1 MMTDKI
7 EIFHNPSCSKS
18 RATLQLLQDH
28 GFEPVIVEYLKE
40 KLSEEQ
46 LGRLVDGLA
55 RPSNLLRKKEPGYQ
69 ERGLSEASTRA
80 DVIAAIMMEPVLLE
94 RPVVRVGERV
104 AIGRPPE
111 NVLKILNL

>member
-46 LGRLVDGLA
+46 LGKLVDGLA

-80 DVIAAIMMEPVLLE
+80 DVIAA
-94 RPVVRVGERV
+94 V
-104 AIGRPPE
+104 ADCIGNR
-111 NVLKILNL
+111 NGAGSSRAAGSASRRARGDWSAA